1 MFMGQAIHPHSRDAV
16 WDAICRSQ
24 AVIEF
29 APDGTILWANDLFLA
44 TMGYALGEIVGRHHR
59 IFCDEGQARSAAYAA
74 LWDKLAQGDFDA
86 GEYRR
91 LNKHG
96 GDIWLQA
103 TYNPVFNAEGRVER
117 ILKIATDTTPSKIL
131 RAELKSTVDGLV
143 DIVDTI
149 SGIANQTNLLALN
162 ATIEAARAGEAG
174 RGFAVV
180 AAEVK
185 KLAGDTRAA
194 TDRARAMVVASS

>member
-1 MFMGQAIHPHSRDAV
+1 
-16 WDAICRSQ
+16 
-24 AVIEF
+24 
-29 APDGTILWANDLFLA
+29 
-44 TMGYALGEIVGRHHR
+44 MGYALGEIVGRHHR
-59 IFCDEGQARSAAYAA
+59 IFCDEGQALSAAYAA

-91 LNKHG
+91 LDKHG
-96 GDIWLQA
+96 RDIWLQA